1 MKETLEALLATMDDV
16 DFGYLFGSYA
26 RGDASDRSDIDVA
39 LYLKNDDLET
49 RLELIHEL
57 GKALK
62 RPIDLTVLN
71 DVKNLYL
78 LEKILDEGIL
88 LKQSEIQAIYEVRK
102 RHEILDYKAFKKSID
117 AA

>member
-1 MKETLEALLATMDDV
+1 MKETLEALLDSMNDV
-16 DFGYLFGSYA
+16 EFGYLFGSYA

-39 LYLKNDDLET
+39 LYLKNDGLET
-49 RLELIHEL
+49 RLEIIHEL

-78 LEKILDEGIL
+78 LEKIFDEGVPV
-88 LKQSEIQAIYEVRK
+88 KRSKIQALYEVRK